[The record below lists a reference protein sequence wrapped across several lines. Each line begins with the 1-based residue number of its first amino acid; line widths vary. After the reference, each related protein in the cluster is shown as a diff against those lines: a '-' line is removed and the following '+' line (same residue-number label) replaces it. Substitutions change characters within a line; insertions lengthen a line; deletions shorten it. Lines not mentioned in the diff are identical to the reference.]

1 MHSLPIFV
9 RLRGDPVLVL
19 GDGEAAEAKRRLVS
33 RAGGIVTGPGDP
45 SLPRIAFI
53 AIEDPDRARK
63 AADYCRTRGMLV
75 NVVDQPALCDFTTPS
90 IIDRDPVL
98 IAVGTG
104 GASAGLAKQVRLRI
118 EALLPPGLG
127 LLAQS
132 LDKARL
138 AIRARFP
145 DQRARRAALDAG
157 MAPGGALDPLGHDPA
172 TAVARWLAAEGDEA
186 PALREESVHL
196 TSTDP
201 DDLTLR
207 QARLLGEADVIVHAP
222 DVPAAILA
230 RARADAV
237 LAETGAPVDW
247 PTSGLIVRLAM
258 TPSA

>member
-9 RLRGDPVLVL
+9 RLNGDPVLVL
-19 GDGEAAEAKRRLVS
+19 GDGDAADAKRRLVE
-33 RAGGIVTGPGDP
+33 RAGGTVTGPGDP
-45 SLPRIAFI
+45 SLPRLAFI
-53 AIEDPDRARK
+53 AHEDPDQART
-63 AADYCRTRGMLV
+63 AADYCRRRGMLV
-75 NVVDQPALCDFTTPS
+75 NVVDQPELCDFTTPS
-90 IIDRDPVL
+90 IVDRDPVI

-104 GASAGLAKQVRLRI
+104 GASAGLAKHVRLRL

-157 MAPGGALDPLGHDPA
+157 MAPGGPLDPLGPDPE
-172 TAVARWLAAEGDEA
+172 TAVARWLAEGDRA
-186 PALREESVHL
+186 AASLRHEVIIL

-201 DDLTLR
+201 DELTLR
-207 QARLLGEADVIVHAP
+207 QARLLGEADAVRHAA
-222 DVPAAILA
+222 DVPEAILR

-237 LAETGAPVDW
+237 MLPLDSAAVELSCGLVIDLMLA
-247 PTSGLIVRLAM
+247 
-258 TPSA
+258 